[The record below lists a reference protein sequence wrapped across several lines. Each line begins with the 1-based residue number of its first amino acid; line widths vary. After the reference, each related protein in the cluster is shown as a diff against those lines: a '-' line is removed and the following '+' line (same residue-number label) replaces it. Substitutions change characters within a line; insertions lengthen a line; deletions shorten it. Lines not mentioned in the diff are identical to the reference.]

1 MDNSIAI
8 LRNKRNKDMQSQQGL
23 FTVKRQVPKRQLL
36 TTVRGRG
43 RGRGRGIN
51 PCFGTRSSTDEKQ
64 YTFQATEKISLG
76 DVEFFDNRKTDMQSQ
91 QGLFTIKR
99 QVPKRQQQT
108 TVRGRGRGITPYFG
122 QRSSSDEEQYTYEGS
137 PPTEAGS
144 SSATC
149 QNCKTY
155 RSQIAQLIDQ
165 INKKDEQIQSLYEQ
179 IMTLEA

>member
-1 MDNSIAI
+1 MDNSISI
-8 LRNKRNKDMQSQQGL
+8 PRSKRNKDMQSQQGL
-23 FTVKRQVPKRQLL
+23 FTVKRQVPKRQPL

-43 RGRGRGIN
+43 MN
-51 PCFGTRSSTDEKQ
+51 PYFGTRSSTDEKQ

-99 QVPKRQQQT
+99 QVPKRQQLA

-122 QRSSSDEEQYTYEGS
+122 LRSSTDEEQYTYEGP